1 MQTSRA
7 RIARC
12 SSLPERRAKIY
23 LAAARLDRAQL
34 PCRLRTF
41 TPAPADIPE
50 RRAKIDFTPF
60 SRRSFASL
68 AAVCEKLIFRPPR
81 KRSAS
86 PCAHFP
92 RTRRRTRVCRP
103 KTPAKNEKALEN
115 QGLLK
120 W

>member
-1 MQTSRA
+1 MQLYFMQTNHA
-7 RIARC
+7 RIAR
-12 SSLPERRAKIY
+12 RRAKIY

-68 AAVCEKLIFRPPR
+68 AVRSRKTYFPSATQTLCPPARTSRARAAEPAFAVR
-81 KRSAS
+81 KR
-86 PCAHFP
+86 PQ
-92 RTRRRTRVCRP
+92 
-103 KTPAKNEKALEN
+103 KTKKP
-115 QGLLK
+115 LK
-120 W
+120 IKGF

>member
-1 MQTSRA
+1 MQTNRA
-7 RIARC
+7 RIARY
-12 SSLPERRAKIY
+12 RAKIY

-68 AAVCEKLIFRPPR
+68 AAVCEKPYFPSAAQTLRLPLRALPAHAPPFAAQKRPQ
-81 KRSAS
+81 
-86 PCAHFP
+86 
-92 RTRRRTRVCRP
+92 
-103 KTPAKNEKALEN
+103 KTKKP
-115 QGLLK
+115 LK
-120 W
+120 IKGF

>member
-1 MQTSRA
+1 MQLYFMQTNHA
-7 RIARC
+7 RIAR
-12 SSLPERRAKIY
+12 RRAKIY

-81 KRSAS
+81 KRSRPPA
-86 PCAHFP
+86 
-92 RTRRRTRVCRP
+92 RTSRARAAEPAFAVRKRP
-103 KTPAKNEKALEN
+103 QKTKKP
-115 QGLLK
+115 LK
-120 W
+120 IKGF

>member
-1 MQTSRA
+1 MQLYFMQTNHA
-7 RIARC
+7 RIAR
-12 SSLPERRAKIY
+12 RRAKIY

-81 KRSAS
+81 KRSRP

-103 KTPAKNEKALEN
+103 KTPAKTKKP
-115 QGLLK
+115 LK
-120 W
+120 IKGF